1 MNGKILSYSAGSTS
15 LDPYKFRVIDSGQPA
30 EKMQRLVSTFPS
42 LQPFFVDPSQSL
54 VVDAYPASLG
64 GMESMTRVITY
75 LHPPTCTRALR
86 LAAAE
91 NRRVVFV
98 AQPLAGADLLIQ
110 ALRTQMDWPSE
121 LLWATGGYPLPA
133 SLQRS
138 VDGWLAE
145 RGCRLSVLQAYGVA
159 ELDHTLMASMHRD
172 QESRPIYQLV
182 DPRLEL
188 DAAQNRFGGDSG
200 ASDQVRFRGEK
211 RKNHDRIESFGTGYH
226 IHGNPSLYGEG
237 ALQWLEQWQPEDWMN
252 HTGFWREC
260 GRAIELQQRSGR
272 SSSAPVSVNSLSW
285 SAMTSLPTGVRCQP
299 VEHYEFMSR
308 SGMSWME
315 KPKWNAA
322 AFTQPGE
329 QANVSLA
336 AAAA

>member
-30 EKMQRLVSTFPS
+30 EKMQRLVSTFPA

-75 LHPPTCTRALR
+75 LHPPTCIRALR
-86 LAAAE
+86 LATAE

-110 ALRTQMDWPSE
+110 ALGTQMDWPSE
-121 LLWATGGYPLPA
+121 LLWATGGYHLPA

-159 ELDHTLMASMHRD
+159 ELDHTLLASMHRD

-188 DAAQNRFGGDSG
+188 DAEQTGGRGDSELSDHLRFGG
-200 ASDQVRFRGEK
+200 EELP
-211 RKNHDRIESFGTGYH
+211 NHDRIESVVGGYC
-226 IHGNPSLYGEG
+226 IHGNPSLYCEG
-237 ALQWLEQWQPEDWMN
+237 ALQWLEQWQPEDWLK
-252 HTGFWREC
+252 HTGYWTER
-260 GRAIELQQRSGR
+260 GRVIELQQRAGR
-272 SSSAPVSVNSLSW
+272 SSSGSTLNSVSW
-285 SAMTSLPTGVRCQP
+285 PAMTSLPTGVPCQS
-299 VEHYEFMSR
+299 VDHYEFMSR
-308 SGMSWME
+308 NGMSWME
-315 KPKWNAA
+315 KPKWNSA

-329 QANVSLA
+329 QTNVLRA

>member
-30 EKMQRLVSTFPS
+30 EKMQRLVSTFPA

-75 LHPPTCTRALR
+75 LHPPTCIRALR
-86 LAAAE
+86 LAAVE
-91 NRRVVFV
+91 KRRVVFV

-110 ALRTQMDWPSE
+110 ALDTQMDWPSE
-121 LLWATGGYPLPA
+121 LLWATGGYHLPA

-159 ELDHTLMASMHRD
+159 ELDHTLLASMHRD
-172 QESRPIYQLV
+172 QDSRPIYELI

-188 DAAQNRFGGDSG
+188 NGERHRGGEDAKVSERIRFGE
-200 ASDQVRFRGEK
+200 AELE
-211 RKNHDRIESFGTGYH
+211 NHDRIESHADGYR
-226 IHGNPSLYGEG
+226 IHGNPSLYCEG
-237 ALQWLEQWQPEDWMN
+237 ALQWLEQWQPEDWLK
-252 HTGFWREC
+252 HTGYWSER
-260 GRAIELQQRSGR
+260 GNVIELQQRAGR
-272 SSSAPVSVNSLSW
+272 SFSESTANRVSW
-285 SAMTSLPTGVRCQP
+285 SAMTCLPTGVPCQS
-299 VEHYEFMSR
+299 VDHYQFMAR

-315 KPKWNAA
+315 KPKWNSA

-329 QANVSLA
+329 QMNSSQVA
-336 AAAA
+336 AAA